1 MVVPAG
7 ETVMDVPDPADGP
20 PQLPVY
26 HCHVAPVPNE
36 PPLTVN
42 VVELPGHIGFTD
54 AEMLDGAVEFVLTFT
69 VSDAQVVV
77 LQVPTA
83 AT

>member
-1 MVVPAG
+1 
-7 ETVMDVPDPADGP
+7 MDVPDPADGP

-26 HCHVAPVPNE
+26 HCHEAPVPNE

-42 VVELPGHIGFTD
+42 IVGVPKQIGLAD
-54 AEMLDGAVEFVLTFT
+54 AVILVGAVEFVLTFT
-69 VSDAQVVV
+69 VRDAQVVV